1 MSSTQASF
9 SMTCWWCWVF
19 LLVTDTVLGFY
30 AVLICFSSDHSDFS
44 PWLSVVGSAPHLAP
58 KIQVYCWP
66 SPVTWHGLPYPPPLP
81 RLYTKSSPN
90 PYCPSALFAY
100 LQIQMPN
107 GPPIDI
113 SNSTP
118 LFMLKGLRIHLQAPN
133 SSPFWLFD
141 LTNSGLNHLHSGL
154 YAVNQNFSKP
164 QVQ

>member
-1 MSSTQASF
+1 MSSTQASS
-9 SMTCWWCWVF
+9 SMTCWRCRVF
-19 LLVTDTVLGFY
+19 LLITATVLGFY

-44 PWLSVVGSAPHLAP
+44 LWLSFVGSATHLAP
-58 KIQVYCWP
+58 KIQVCCRP
-66 SPVTWHGLPYPPPLP
+66 SLVTWHGLPYPPHLP

-90 PYCPSALFAY
+90 PYCLSALFAH

-118 LFMLKGLRIHLQAPN
+118 LFRLKGLRIHSQAPN
-133 SSPFWLFD
+133 SSPFWLFH
-141 LTNSGLNHLHSGL
+141 LTNSGLNHLHCSL